1 MNDSIF
7 TNLLDGE
14 QKRLLATAIVGWAIG
29 DVELL
34 QNAIKADEN
43 VEKTYDVFAN
53 FFGLPLM
60 EHKPHLHTQYTIDA
74 EATPKPYERLS
85 FPKKCEAVKQKLL
98 HEQLWCEN
106 MHRKF
111 HIQVMPEAIDEF
123 FDYIDNDMKRKTFMR
138 STLSEIKYWFGKSGR
153 EFLRGSLV
161 WADRNRTKLGNDYY
175 MHTRDEC

>member
-29 DVELL
+29 DVGML
-34 QNAIKADEN
+34 QTAIKADEN

-60 EHKPHLHTQYTIDA
+60 EHKPHLRTKYSID
-74 EATPKPYERLS
+74 EATPQTYVKMTFAE
-85 FPKKCEAVKQKLL
+85 KCDDVKRKLL
-98 HEQLWCEN
+98 CEQLWCEN
-106 MHRKF
+106 MHRKY

-123 FDYIDNDMKRKTFMR
+123 FDYIDNDIKERTFMR
-138 STLSEIKYWFGKSGR
+138 STLSEIKYWFGKYAR
-153 EFLRGSLV
+153 DFLKGSLV